1 MILNAYIHCTCIQSL
16 INFTYVLYRPNNS
29 EPLHV
34 SSSLVINRKFI
45 TVFLS
50 KQAVIKTEWIKFYI
64 NKLIFSQTNL
74 HHRHA
79 LLRSLIQRGSFIFF
93 SRLTK
98 TLSLD
103 ENKWTRIPTDYQR
116 TILMIW
122 LSSWQKALFWNSW
135 NIKTNSAITRK
146 WCRVNWLDWF
156 LADFQWEIHRYV

>member
-1 MILNAYIHCTCIQSL
+1 MYIELNKLCGVF
-16 INFTYVLYRPNNS
+16 FTFVLYCPNNS
-29 EPLHV
+29 EPLPV

-64 NKLIFSQTNL
+64 NKLIFLKLIYTTAM
-74 HHRHA
+74 HCYA
-79 LLRSLIQRGSFIFF
+79 LWFKEGLSFF

-103 ENKWTRIPTDYQR
+103 ENKWTRTPTAYQR

-135 NIKTNSAITRK
+135 NIKTNSAIKKKVMSCKLIGLIFGGISVRDT
-146 WCRVNWLDWF
+146 
-156 LADFQWEIHRYV
+156 